1 MEDQLNESTSEEQ
14 HQHLDDEQT
23 SRIVEYREDEDNV
36 EHKPLMTELLLT
48 LYELTKLDK
57 ELAEIDEER
66 GDYPTIIENLSN
78 LLKELNSKL
87 SELEE
92 KKNAYEKEVRELKYE
107 NLELEE
113 KITKYDNM
121 KYSARSNKE
130 YDDITRSVDTFVAR
144 TIANEHRLKE
154 LGTLLSNL
162 KSDIDELTKE
172 ISEKRSELNEN
183 KKILNDLNKQFES
196 EENELLSR
204 RKNIAQKIDPE
215 NLSLYERINSS
226 YRGEGV
232 AVVRKGNCS
241 GCFNSLPPQR
251 EIEIRMAKRIF
262 TCESCGRI
270 LIDETLVDK

>member
-1 MEDQLNESTSEEQ
+1 MEDQLNENNIEEQ
-14 HQHLDDEQT
+14 NLDDEQT
-23 SRIVEYREDEDNV
+23 SRIIEYSENEGNI
-36 EHKPLMTELLLT
+36 EHKPLMTEVLLK
-48 LYELTKLDK
+48 LYELKKLDK
-57 ELAEIDEER
+57 ELAEIDDER

-78 LLKELNSKL
+78 LLNELNSKL
-87 SELEE
+87 SELDE

-130 YDDITRSVDTFVAR
+130 YDDITRSVDTFVAK

-154 LGTLLSNL
+154 LGTLLTNL
-162 KSDIDELTKE
+162 NSDIDELTKE

-183 KKILNDLNKQFES
+183 KKKLNDLNKQFEA

-204 RKNIAQKIDPE
+204 RKDLTQKIDPE

-226 YRGEGV
+226 YRGEAV

-270 LIDETLVDK
+270 LIDETLVDI

>member
-1 MEDQLNESTSEEQ
+1 MEDQLNANNQGE
-14 HQHLDDEQT
+14 HFDDEQT
-23 SRIVEYREDEDNV
+23 SRIIEYSGDEGNV

-78 LLKELNSKL
+78 LLNELNAKL
-87 SELEE
+87 AELEE

-113 KITKYDNM
+113 KITKYDNL

-130 YDDITRSVDTFVAR
+130 YDEITKAVDNFVAK

-172 ISEKRSELNEN
+172 ISEKRTELNEN

-196 EENELLSR
+196 EENELLTK
-204 RKNIAQKIDPE
+204 RKNITEKIDPE
-215 NLSLYERINSS
+215 NLSLYERINKS

-251 EIEIRMAKRIF
+251 EIEIRMARRIF

>member
-1 MEDQLNESTSEEQ
+1 LNE
-14 HQHLDDEQT
+14 LD
-23 SRIVEYREDEDNV
+23 
-36 EHKPLMTELLLT
+36 
-48 LYELTKLDK
+48 
-57 ELAEIDEER
+57 
-66 GDYPTIIENLSN
+66 
-78 LLKELNSKL
+78 SKL

-92 KKNAYEKEVRELKYE
+92 KKKTYEKEVRELKYE
-107 NLELEE
+107 NLELDE

-121 KYSARSNKE
+121 KYSAKSNKE
-130 YDDITRSVDTFVAR
+130 YDEITRAVDNFVAK

-162 KSDIDELTKE
+162 ESTIDELTKE

-196 EENELLSR
+196 EENELLTR
-204 RKNIAQKIDPE
+204 RKDIVKKIDPE
-215 NLSLYERINSS
+215 NLSLYERINGSF
-226 YRGEGV
+226 RGEAV

-251 EIEIRMAKRIF
+251 EIEIRMARRIF

>member
-1 MEDQLNESTSEEQ
+1 MADQFNENNLDEQ
-14 HQHLDDEQT
+14 DFDNEQT
-23 SRIVEYREDEDNV
+23 SRIIEYTGDEGNV
-36 EHKPLMTELLLT
+36 EHTPLMTELLLT

-78 LLKELNSKL
+78 LLQELNSKL

-92 KKNAYEKEVRELKYE
+92 KKNTYEKEVRELKYE

-121 KYSARSNKE
+121 KYSAKSNKE
-130 YDDITRSVDTFVAR
+130 YDEITKAVDTFVAK
-144 TIANEHRLKE
+144 TIANENRLKE

-162 KSDIDELTKE
+162 NSDIDKLTQE

-196 EENELLSR
+196 EENELLAK
-204 RKNIAQKIDPE
+204 RKDIIKKIDSD
-215 NLSLYERINSS
+215 NLSLYERINKS

-241 GCFNSLPPQR
+241 GCFNSIPPQR
-251 EIEIRMAKRIF
+251 EIEIRMAKQIF

-270 LIDETLVDK
+270 LIAETLVDK